1 MNELKPYI
9 KFFNKNTKLY
19 IITFVIMGIVMSI
32 LPVVTLKVFGE
43 VSKDNLYTAVNPIS
57 TYLTILIFVY
67 SINMVNR
74 DFSGALSIRANRKSC
89 IKAIVLNLIILSF
102 TISIVGMVLIFLS
115 KLFIEIITGY
125 SVDLSVILRKD
136 MIWTSISALIE
147 PTTSSVPLTYLNY
160 FVQICIN
167 EICIGFIGA
176 LLGAFTYRV
185 RKASSVA
192 ILIGLP
198 VLIIIYIVNFA
209 TKNINKILMYLEKII
224 YSFQNPFILLGT
236 KVGIIVIC
244 IIFIILL
251 LRKAP
256 IKDYANDLL

>member
-19 IITFVIMGIVMSI
+19 IIMFVIMGILINI
-32 LPVVTLKVFGE
+32 LPVFILKIFGE
-43 VSKDNLYTAVNPIS
+43 LSKNNLSTIVNPIFA
-57 TYLTILIFVY
+57 YIAILIFVY
-67 SINMVNR
+67 GVNIANK
-74 DFSGALSIRANRKSC
+74 DFSGALSIRADRKSC
-89 IKAIVLNLIILSF
+89 IKAIVMDLIILSF
-102 TISIVGMVLIFLS
+102 VISIIGIILIFLS
-115 KLFIEIITGY
+115 KLFIEIMTGY
-125 SVDLSVILRKD
+125 SIDLSVLLNRDI
-136 MIWTSISALIE
+136 IWTSISALIE
-147 PTTSSVPLTYLNY
+147 PSTSSIPLTYLNY
-160 FVQICIN
+160 FAQICIN
-167 EICIGFIGA
+167 EICIGLIGA

-185 RKASSVA
+185 RKATSVT

-198 VLIIIYIVNFA
+198 ILIIIYIVNFA
-209 TKNINKILMYLEKII
+209 TKNMHKILMFLEKII
-224 YSFQNPFILLGT
+224 YSFQNPFILFGT